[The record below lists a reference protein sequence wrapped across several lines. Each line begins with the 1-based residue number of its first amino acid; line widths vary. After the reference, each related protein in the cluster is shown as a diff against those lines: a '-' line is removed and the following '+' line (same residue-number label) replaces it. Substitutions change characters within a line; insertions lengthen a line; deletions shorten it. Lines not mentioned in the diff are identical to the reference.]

1 MIRCA
6 KNAKLCTVYFI
17 TPSEFAVFFS
27 DNDIIVD
34 MNGVAISRSERHR
47 ERIFYE
53 NLKRYSFSSHLIKE
67 FLLAKLGTIISLKM
81 DLKHFLFVRGNKL
94 MKVSSK

>member
-17 TPSEFAVFFS
+17 TPSEFVVFFS
-27 DNDIIVD
+27 DSEMIVD
-34 MNGVAISRSERHR
+34 KNGVVMSRSERHR

-53 NLKRYSFSSHLIKE
+53 NRKRYSFNSHFIKE
-67 FLLAKLGTIISLKM
+67 FLLAKFGTMISLKM
-81 DLKHFLFVRGNKL
+81 DLKHFLLVRGNKL